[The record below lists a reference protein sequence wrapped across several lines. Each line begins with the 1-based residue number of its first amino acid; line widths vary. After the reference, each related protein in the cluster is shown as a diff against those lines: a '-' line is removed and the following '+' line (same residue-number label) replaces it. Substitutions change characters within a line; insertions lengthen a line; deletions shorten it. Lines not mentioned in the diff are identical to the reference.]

1 MYITRIILLTQLQHS
16 FVCQKSICTSI
27 CYVHNKDW
35 LKKRYVYDIIMYITA
50 HVHDIIMYIP
60 TNRFFLLSCFVG
72 PHVKWSHT
80 GMFMSFLCTYQHMF
94 ISWLCIYQQ
103 SLFCIPF
110 QPHVKWSH
118 LGVFMSLLCI
128 CDTCLCHCYGYSNI
142 CFLDTFMA
150 SWLNYRK

>member
-1 MYITRIILLTQLQHS
+1 MIEKK
-16 FVCQKSICTSI
+16 VCLWH
-27 CYVHNKDW
+27 Y
-35 LKKRYVYDIIMYITA
+35 YVYNST

-142 CFLDTFMA
+142 CFWTLLWHLDWLIESKGMFMT
-150 SWLNYRK
+150 LLCI